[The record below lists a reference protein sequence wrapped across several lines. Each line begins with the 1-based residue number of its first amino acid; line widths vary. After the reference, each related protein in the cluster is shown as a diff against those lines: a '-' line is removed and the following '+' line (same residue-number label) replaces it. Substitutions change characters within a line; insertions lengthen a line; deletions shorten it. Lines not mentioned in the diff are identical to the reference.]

1 MATNYV
7 GVFPKN
13 FAANQV
19 CTPVAVAATG
29 DTIDGSD
36 IVNDAVFVV
45 IAAGTPTNVAF
56 VDPGH
61 TPAGTAAGTVTPQ
74 TVAANTSRCWGK
86 TQLQGY
92 IDPTTNK
99 VGVTYSSIT
108 AITAL
113 VVG

>member
-13 FAANQV
+13 FAANQL
-19 CTPVAVAATG
+19 CTPVAASLTG

-36 IVNDAVFVV
+36 IINDAVFIVT
-45 IAAGTPTNVAF
+45 AGGTPTNVTF
-56 VDPGH
+56 VDPGK

-92 IDPTTNK
+92 IDPVSNK
-99 VGVTYSSIT
+99 VGVNFSSVTGIT
-108 AITAL
+108 VM

>member
-19 CTPVAVAATG
+19 CTGVAVALTG

-36 IVNDAVFVV
+36 IVTAG
-45 IAAGTPTNVAF
+45 GTPTNVTF
-56 VDPGH
+56 VDPGK
-61 TPAGTAAGTVTPQ
+61 TPAGTVAGTVTPQ
-74 TVAANTSRCWGK
+74 TVAANTSRGWGK

-92 IDPTTNK
+92 IDPSTNK
-99 VGVTYSSIT
+99 VGVVYSSIT
-108 AITAL
+108 TITAM

>member
-7 GVFPKN
+7 GVFPTN

-19 CTPVAVAATG
+19 CTPVAVSLTG

-36 IVNDAVFVV
+36 IVNGAVFVV
-45 IAAGTPTNVAF
+45 NAAGTPTNVSF
-56 VDPGH
+56 VDPGK
-61 TPAGTAAGTVTPQ
+61 TPAGTVAGTVTPQ
-74 TVAANTSRCWGK
+74 TVAASTSRAWGQK
-86 TQLQGY
+86 QLQGY

-99 VGVTYSSIT
+99 VGVVYSAVTNVT
-108 AITAL
+108 AM

>member
-1 MATNYV
+1 MATNYAA
-7 GVFPKN
+7 VFPKN

-19 CTPVAVAATG
+19 STPVAASLTG

-36 IVNDAVFVV
+36 IVNDCVFTV
-45 IAAGTPTNVAF
+45 IAGGTPTNVAF
-56 VDPGH
+56 VDPGK
-61 TPAGTAAGTVTPQ
+61 TPAGTVAGTVTPQ
-74 TVAANTSRCWGK
+74 TVAANTARSWGK

-99 VGVTYSSIT
+99 VGVTFSAVTNIT
-108 AITAL
+108 VL